1 MTKLSIRG
9 RETVKLTRIVIL
21 SALLVCGTIIR
32 AIPQFD
38 VSGSGRFAAPIRIST
53 AQAELLNERAGAFE
67 SLAANTGTKATD
79 WATKSNLD
87 EATLTLHGGVT
98 RATSAVESL
107 KRDFEERGDKRDS
120 SDQRVAAEIFFDS
133 IEKNLKYAD
142 DFTNQYGMDKFSVA
156 KDTTVAALNGTSS
169 VFKAVANSGFL
180 TFDLEVDSDPQDADV
195 SYKRTAGSYTPHPNQ
210 TNTTIQNLAYAVWI
224 VRVVKSRY
232 QPQEKRHDPFRER
245 NHLMHFT
252 LVK

>member
-1 MTKLSIRG
+1 M
-9 RETVKLTRIVIL
+9 
-21 SALLVCGTIIR
+21 IR

-38 VSGSGRFAAPIRIST
+38 GSGSGRFAAPVGIST

-79 WATKSNLD
+79 WASKSNLN
-87 EATLTLHGGVT
+87 EATYTLHGGVT

-120 SDQRVAAEIFFDS
+120 SDQRAAADIFFDN

-195 SYKRTAGSYTPHPNQ
+195 SCKRTAGSYTPHPNQ

-224 VRVVKSRY
+224 IRVVKSGY